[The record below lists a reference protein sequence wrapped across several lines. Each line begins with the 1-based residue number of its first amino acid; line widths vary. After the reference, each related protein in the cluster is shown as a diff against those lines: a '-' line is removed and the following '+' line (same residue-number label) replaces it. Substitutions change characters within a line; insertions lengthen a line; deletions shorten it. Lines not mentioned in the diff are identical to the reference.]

1 MFSTLDISASALLA
15 QRTRMDTIA
24 NNVANIST
32 TRGLDGTPFRRRYA
46 LFAANQASRGEG
58 ADKAG
63 VHVQKIVADA
73 SAFKKRYEPGHP
85 DAGADGYVLYPNID
99 LAIEFVN
106 ALEASRAYEAN
117 VTTMEVTKSMMNAT
131 LRLIA

>member
-24 NNVANIST
+24 NNVANINT
-32 TRGLDGTPFRRRYA
+32 TRGADGSPYRRR
-46 LFAANQASRGEG
+46 FAVFAENQSSRGAG
-58 ADKAG
+58 ADQPG
-63 VHVQKIVADA
+63 VHVQKIIADK
-73 SAFKKRYEPGHP
+73 SAFKEKFDPGNP
-85 DAGADGYVLYPNID
+85 DADAEGYVFYPNID

-117 VTTMEVTKSMMNAT
+117 VTTMEVTKSMMNAS